1 MKKKFDPEE
10 LEKRVIDVK
19 KLMKNQP
26 FVFRDAYGQKI

>member
-26 FVFRDAYGQKI
+26 FVFWDAYG

>member
-19 KLMKNQP
+19 KLMKNKP
-26 FVFRDAYGQKI
+26 FVFRDAYG

>member
-26 FVFRDAYGQKI
+26 FVFRDACG

>member
-26 FVFRDAYGQKI
+26 FVFRDTYG